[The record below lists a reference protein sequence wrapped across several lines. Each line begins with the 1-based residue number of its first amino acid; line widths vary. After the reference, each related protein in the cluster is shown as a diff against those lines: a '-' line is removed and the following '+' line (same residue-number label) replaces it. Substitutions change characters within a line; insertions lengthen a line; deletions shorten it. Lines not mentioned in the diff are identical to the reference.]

1 MRTERAPA
9 TVSVSMWAGLVGVLL
24 MMISA
29 AGEAHTR
36 STSHSYWQQDGQQ
49 ATVRMVISQR
59 ELTRLGLSPDSAV
72 YRQEAAA
79 LLQSSLRLYS
89 DASPCRAEANL
100 LPELRAGNLVHRWR
114 LHCPSAPTHVH
125 NTLFAD
131 SEVAH
136 SHFATLHEDAAAPS
150 TAVLTRDAATW
161 QWTGAGSGADDA
173 PQGMAAFFA
182 LGVIHILT
190 GWDHLVFLLAL
201 IVIATS
207 LRELVVLATGF
218 TLGHSLTLA
227 LAVLGIAQPASA
239 AVEAFIA
246 LSIVLVALDNAVRQD
261 RAARTVALAALVG
274 LLALA
279 AISPVMPWLVVAG
292 IALAAFSYIGL
303 SSPGDAQ
310 TARLRLA
317 LTAAFGLFH
326 GFGFAGIL
334 NEMSLAAGARVVAL
348 LGFNIGVEVG
358 QLLLLAVAWPLIRL
372 ATRVS
377 LPVSPAVTA
386 SAAGIGVYWYALRL
400 FG

>member
-1 MRTERAPA
+1 MRAERASAAMP
-9 TVSVSMWAGLVGVLL
+9 VLAGLVGVLL
-24 MMISA
+24 MMISV

-79 LLQSSLRLYS
+79 LLQSTLQLYS
-89 DASPCRAEANL
+89 DAAPCRAEADL
-100 LPELRAGNLVHRWR
+100 LPELRGGNLVHRWR
-114 LHCPSAPTHVH
+114 LHCPSAPTHVR
-125 NTLFAD
+125 NALFAD

-136 SHFATLHEDAAAPS
+136 SHFATLHEDAAAPR

-161 QWTGAGSGADDA
+161 QWTAAGSGTNDA

-201 IVIATS
+201 IVVATG
-207 LRELVVLATGF
+207 LRELVLLATGF

-292 IALAAFSYIGL
+292 IALAAISYIGL

-334 NEMSLAAGARVVAL
+334 NEMALPAGSRVVAL
-348 LGFNIGVEVG
+348 LGFNLGVEVG
-358 QLLLLAVAWPLIRL
+358 QLFLLAVAWPLIRL
-372 ATRVS
+372 ATRAS
-377 LPVSPAVTA
+377 LPVSPALTA
-386 SAAGIGVYWYALRL
+386 AAAGIGVYWYALRL